1 MLIYQTVHVDTLF
14 SLENLNSWT
23 CQSLA
28 SEKNDA
34 RHASLELVWLL
45 KIAGWLSRESNMA
58 TEKQKKLS

>member
-1 MLIYQTVHVDTLF
+1 MFPGDFQHDFL
-14 SLENLNSWT
+14 
-23 CQSLA
+23 

-34 RHASLELVWLL
+34 RHTSLELVWLL